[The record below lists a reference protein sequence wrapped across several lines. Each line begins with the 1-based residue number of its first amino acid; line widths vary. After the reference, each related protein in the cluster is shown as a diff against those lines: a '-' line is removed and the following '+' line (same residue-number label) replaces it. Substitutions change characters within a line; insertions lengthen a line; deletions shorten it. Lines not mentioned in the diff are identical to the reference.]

1 MIQEVFEKAL
11 AKSNL
16 HIVAVLIVL
25 SVSIAGKQAIAFDG
39 NPNEFIGPKP
49 GLLLKSSNSNGLTVE
64 VHSEWSEGN
73 VLLVKEVFCCFSK
86 DNKIE
91 KNDKKEYKSIYSQ
104 YTLKV
109 EEQKLIMQMAGV
121 EFTLIDFAAKNWTVP
136 GKAYGNFES
145 NALPAI
151 CRITSVSEKQILD
164 EERRVAVVRCDI
176 KNQLL
181 ETTSVT
187 WEIASGLGLLSRGDY
202 TLKSIEKLK

>member
-11 AKSNL
+11 AKINL
-16 HIVAVLIVL
+16 HIVVVLIVF
-25 SVSIAGKQAIAFDG
+25 SILIVGKQTIAFDA
-39 NPNEFIGPKP
+39 NPNEFVGPKP
-49 GLLLKSSNSNGLTVE
+49 GLLLKSSNSSGLTVE
-64 VHSEWSEGN
+64 VHSEWLEDN
-73 VLLVKEVFCCFSK
+73 VLLVTEVFCGFSHN
-86 DNKIE
+86 NKIK
-91 KNDKKEYKSIYSQ
+91 KNTPKGYRSISSQ

-109 EEQKLIMQMAGV
+109 EEQKLIMEMAGV

-145 NALPAI
+145 NSFLAI
-151 CRITSVSEKQILD
+151 CKITSVSEKQILG
-164 EERRVAVVRCDI
+164 EQRRVAVVQCDT

-202 TLKSIEKLK
+202 TLTSIEKLK